1 MKIKSKACRLFLL
14 VAFLMTVLPLPQ
26 PSLAQEREGDPTLTL
41 FSGRYSYHHE
51 VTHDRAIGL
60 TLTLFSGR
68 YSYYHEVTP
77 GKDNSFNLEIR
88 NTGSKAITNIR
99 LSSEK
104 PEGWVIDLELEEID
118 YLSPGSLLTV
128 DVNIKPAPKA
138 SKGEYRVTF
147 IAKANEI
154 LTEQGI
160 WVTVKAASLW
170 PWIGAGV
177 VLVVVAGFIFIF
189 MRFGRQK

>member
-14 VAFLMTVLPLPQ
+14 VAVLMTVLLLPQ
-26 PSLAQEREGDPTLTL
+26 PSQAQEREAD
-41 FSGRYSYHHE
+41 
-51 VTHDRAIGL
+51 L

-68 YSYYHEVTP
+68 YSYYYEVTA
-77 GKDNSFNLEIR
+77 GKDNIFYLEIR
-88 NTGSKAITNIR
+88 NTSSKAITDIR
-99 LSSEK
+99 LSSDE

-118 YLSPGSLLTV
+118 YLGPGSFQTV

-138 SKGEYRVTF
+138 AKGEYRVTL
-147 IAKANEI
+147 IAEANEI
-154 LTEQGI
+154 LRVESTS
-160 WVTVKAASLW
+160 WVTVKAAPFW

-177 VLVVVAGFIFIF
+177 ALVVVAVFIFIF

>member
-14 VAFLMTVLPLPQ
+14 VAFLMAVLLLPQ
-26 PSLAQEREGDPTLTL
+26 PGLAQAREGDLTLTL
-41 FSGRYSYHHE
+41 FSGRYSYYHE
-51 VTHDRAIGL
+51 ITPLREIDL

-99 LSSEK
+99 LSSDK

-118 YLSPGSLLTV
+118 YLGPGSLLTV

-138 SKGEYRVTF
+138 AKGEYRVIFT
-147 IAKANEI
+147 AKANEI
-154 LTEQGI
+154 LTEHGT
-160 WVTVKAASLW
+160 WVTVKAASFW